1 MQVIT
6 GKKRKLAVQVAR
18 LSKPPETADRE
29 HRIRALLD
37 RVQILSSAPKGRKPP
52 LLEGYVIVR
61 DSFVRCQTTTRT
73 YARCRHY
80 SSLTNDSKIYWQ
92 YSRQRS
98 WLKPWKITMV
108 ADDKTGL
115 SRDEIERVL
124 KHCRSYQLLTVEVA
138 IDFSP
143 STGVSKQFIRRHAV
157 FGKSR
162 RRAEKKES

>member
-1 MQVIT
+1 M
-6 GKKRKLAVQVAR
+6 
-18 LSKPPETADRE
+18 SKQRETAGGK

-37 RVQILSSAPKGRKPP
+37 RVQIVSWAPEGRAPP
-52 LLEGYVIVR
+52 PVEGFAVTR
-61 DSFVRCQTTTRT
+61 DSFVRCQTTTST

-80 SSLTNDSKIYWQ
+80 NSLTNDAKIYWQ
-92 YSRQRS
+92 YSRQKG

-124 KHCRSYQLLTVEVA
+124 KHCRSYQFLTVEIA

-143 STGVSKQFIRRHAV
+143 STGVSKQFIHRRAV
-157 FGKSR
+157 FGKSH
-162 RRAEKKES
+162 RRAKKKESRPLLRQPQV